1 MEPSGTVMK
10 PRGLGTLG
18 SVVTVMGAQLQALT
32 SCHSEPIPGYLLH
45 QPAKSY
51 LQVFV
56 FSSHVPQKLRHKA
69 VPCPALPYAQ
79 ANERPQV
86 SPAETTHST

>member
-1 MEPSGTVMK
+1 MK

-18 SVVTVMGAQLQALT
+18 TVVMGAQLQALT

-79 ANERPQV
+79 A